1 MASSRIVVHGCYNT
15 PNFGDLLL
23 LDLAAGHVERRFG
36 VRPSVPWPLLGSR
49 NDLMASAGNG
59 LATCIKA
66 DAAIFGGGGYLADR
80 GTVASARR
88 LLRYTIPARLWRA
101 LRTPYVIVGV
111 GVGPLL
117 SERGAKRV
125 IPMCRG
131 AMRVCVRD
139 EDSRQ
144 LLIDAGL
151 DPGRVEA
158 AADMVLALRP
168 DDIPEKS
175 RHRAEQLLGP
185 RVPGRRRLGVHLQL
199 LGEHEPVLRQLVEQA
214 LASLKGRDNV
224 ELIWLA
230 DHDDTYYE
238 SARRFG
244 AEELPNGRFLPKQDH
259 WTTAALIGG
268 MDGVI
273 TTKLHVGI
281 TAWALG
287 VAPCGYSIHPKTRR
301 LYRQIGRSDFQ
312 CDLGAPMA
320 QVDGWLR
327 LFADDFTAFAAEC
340 PTARRQLPTLARRNY
355 AIIDELVRTVV
366 PAHSAA
372 V

>member
-36 VRPSVPWPLLGSR
+36 VRPSVPWPPPECR
-49 NDLMASAGNG
+49 NDLMATAGNG

-80 GTVASARR
+80 GTAASARR
-88 LLRYTIPARLWRA
+88 LMRYSIPAQLWRA
-101 LRTPYVIVGV
+101 MRTPYVIVGV
-111 GVGPLL
+111 GVGPRL

-139 EDSRQ
+139 EESRQ
-144 LLIDAGL
+144 ILIDAGL
-151 DPGRVEA
+151 DPGHVEA
-158 AADMVLALRP
+158 AADMVLALRRE
-168 DDIPEKS
+168 DIPEAA
-175 RHRAEQLLGP
+175 RARAEEVLGP
-185 RVPGRRRLGVHLQL
+185 RTPGRRRLGVHLQL
-199 LGEHEPVLRQLVEQA
+199 VGKHDAVLGQLVEQA
-214 LASLKGRDNV
+214 LASLKGCDQV
-224 ELIWLA
+224 EVIWLA
-230 DHDDTYYE
+230 DHDDGYYE
-238 SARRFG
+238 TAKRFG
-244 AEELPNGRFLPKQDH
+244 AAGLPNVRFLPKQDH

-312 CDLGAPMA
+312 CDLGAPME

-327 LFADDFTAFAAEC
+327 LFATDFPRFAAEC
-340 PTARRQLPTLARRNY
+340 PNARRELPTLAQRNY
-355 AIIDELVRTVV
+355 EIIDELVRTAV
-366 PAHSAA
+366 PAASAA